1 MTDLMFPFITVTWN
15 MVAMD
20 CLHGCSYCWATVL
33 KKGKLKDAPR
43 YVELRKMVEQ
53 YGSKVKPCILI
64 EKELNRVFKAGDSV
78 FVEDMGDLFGSWVPS
93 DWIRQVFRAIS
104 HSNSAAK
111 FLLLTKNP
119 KRYLDFSGQIP
130 QNCICGATIETT
142 ESVRAFSQAPS
153 PSERFQAMKELEHPH
168 KMICVEPIVNFEPSK
183 FYHWLTWI
191 PNLEMVVV
199 GYDNY
204 NHHLEEPKLK
214 TTMKLINDLRKAGI
228 HVITKTLREAKP

>member
-1 MTDLMFPFITVTWN
+1 MDLMFPFVNKTWN
-15 MVAMD
+15 MAAME
-20 CLHGCSYCWATVL
+20 CLHACSYCWATAL

-43 YVELRKMVEQ
+43 YVELRRMIEE

-64 EKELNRVFKAGDSV
+64 EKELNRVFRAGDFV

-93 DWIRQVFRAIS
+93 DWIRQVFKAIS
-104 HSNSAAK
+104 YSDLAAK

-119 KRYLDFSGQIP
+119 RRYLEFKGLIP
-130 QNCICGATIETT
+130 QNCICGTTIETT
-142 ESVRAFSQAPS
+142 ESTRSFSQAP
-153 PSERFQAMKELEHPH
+153 PPAERFQAMKELNHPH
-168 KMICVEPIVNFEPSK
+168 KMVCVEPVVKFNPSK
-183 FYHWLTWI
+183 FFEWLTWI

-204 NHHLEEPKLK
+204 NNHLEEPALK

-228 HVITKTLREAKP
+228 HVTTKTLREAKS